1 MEAFPAM
8 NAGNTRDSH
17 GSASDLACARAA
29 AEAATAASPARW
41 SDGERHEINPSLHVL
56 QLSWRHLGPHAV
68 SKIPGAGTQQPEPGE
83 EILLVWKSPRDGKVV
98 ARAAGTDDLLAL
110 KLVVEGISP
119 HEAAA
124 SGAVSEGAIE
134 NILARAADIG
144 IVLAPRPLIRRTDD
158 FPRGEVTDESF
169 FTSAGFTL
177 QWHLTQSCDLH
188 CRHCYDRSARATV
201 PLSDALRVLD
211 DLRAFCQARRVSG
224 HVSLSGGNPLLH
236 PHFTEIYRAAASHGF
251 GLVIL
256 GNPAPRER
264 IEELIAIRR
273 PGFYQVSLEGLPE
286 HNDWVR
292 GPGHFERTVAF
303 LGILKEL
310 GVSTMMMLT
319 LTADNI
325 DQVIPLTE
333 RLRGL
338 VDDFHFNRLAMVGEG
353 ANLRLPTRERYT
365 RFLGEY
371 LAAAEEN
378 PALGIKDNL
387 INILR
392 REREAAPFGGCTGFG
407 CGAAFN
413 FLAILPDGEAH
424 ACRKFPSPV
433 GNVVRDGLA
442 KVYDSEA
449 ARRYRGGC
457 SACRE
462 CVIRPVC
469 GGCLAVAHGFGLDPL
484 RDRDPLCFLEQ
495 RLLKG

>member
-1 MEAFPAM
+1 MNSRIPPDSPDPA
-8 NAGNTRDSH
+8 A
-17 GSASDLACARAA
+17 DLAGARAA
-29 AEAATAASPARW
+29 AAAATAAAPARW
-41 SDGERHEINPSLHVL
+41 SEGDRHEVNPSLHVL
-56 QLSWRHLGPHAV
+56 PLSWRHFGPHVVTDTPA
-68 SKIPGAGTQQPEPGE
+68 AAAQQPEPGD
-83 EILLVWKSPRDGKVV
+83 EILMVWKSPAGGKVL
-98 ARAAGTDDLLAL
+98 ARAAGPDELLAL

-124 SGAVSEGAIE
+124 SGTVSEAVIE
-134 NILARAADIG
+134 NVLARAVESG
-144 IVLAPRPLIRRTDD
+144 IILAPRPLIRRTDD

-169 FTSAGFTL
+169 FTSATFTL

-188 CRHCYDRSARATV
+188 CRHCYDRSARAAV
-201 PLSDALRVLD
+201 PLPDALRVLE
-211 DLRAFCQARRVSG
+211 DLRAFCRERRVSG

-236 PHFTEIYRAAASHGF
+236 PQFTDIYRAAAGHGF

-264 IEELIAIRR
+264 IEELLAIQR

-303 LGILKEL
+303 LEVLKEL
-310 GVSTMMMLT
+310 GVSTMVMLT
-319 LTADNI
+319 LTAENI

-353 ANLRLPTRERYT
+353 ANLRLPTRERYA
-365 RFLGEY
+365 RFLTDY
-371 LAAAEEN
+371 LAAAAAN

-387 INILR
+387 INIPR
-392 REREAAPFGGCTGFG
+392 RERGEVPFGGCTGFG

-424 ACRKFPSPV
+424 ACRKFPSPI
-433 GNVVRDGLA
+433 GNIVRDGLA

-449 ARRYRGGC
+449 ARRYRNGC
-457 SACRE
+457 SACRA
-462 CVIRPVC
+462 CAIRPVC
-469 GGCLAVAHGFGLDPL
+469 GGCLAVAHGFGLEPL
-484 RDRDPLCFLEQ
+484 SERDPLCFL
-495 RLLKG
+495 

>member
-1 MEAFPAM
+1 MISRNVHDAPGFA
-8 NAGNTRDSH
+8 A
-17 GSASDLACARAA
+17 DLASARAA
-29 AEAATAASPARW
+29 AAAAAAGSPARW
-41 SDGERHEINPSLHVL
+41 SAGAGREINPSLQVL
-56 QLSWRHLGPHAV
+56 RLSWRHLGPHAV
-68 SKIPGAGTQQPEPGE
+68 TAAPAAGTRQPEPGE
-83 EILLVWKSPRDGKVV
+83 EILLVWQSPWHGRTI
-98 ARAAGTDDLLAL
+98 ARAAEADDLLAL
-110 KLVVEGISP
+110 KLVVEAIP
-119 HEAAA
+119 LCEAATA
-124 SGAVSEGAIE
+124 GSLSEGDLE
-134 NILARAADIG
+134 NVLARAAGAG
-144 IVLAPRPLIRRTDD
+144 IILAPRPLISRADD

-188 CRHCYDRSARATV
+188 CRHCYDRSARAAV
-201 PLSDALRVLD
+201 SLPDALRVLE
-211 DLRAFCQARRVSG
+211 DLESFCRARRVSG

-236 PHFTEIYRAAASHGF
+236 PQFTEIYRAAAGPGG
-251 GLVIL
+251 GLAIL

-264 IEELIAIRR
+264 IEELVAIRR
-273 PGFYQVSLEGLPE
+273 PGFYQVSFEGLPE

-292 GPGHFERTVAF
+292 GPGHFERTAAF
-303 LGILKEL
+303 LEVLKEL
-310 GVSTMMMLT
+310 GVSTMVMLT

-325 DQVIPLTE
+325 DQVLPLTE

-353 ANLRLPTRERYT
+353 ANLRLPTRERYA
-365 RFLGEY
+365 RFLAEY
-371 LAAAEEN
+371 LAAAEAN

-392 REREAAPFGGCTGFG
+392 RGRGEVPFGGCTGFG

-413 FLAILPDGEAH
+413 FLALLPDGEAH
-424 ACRKFPSPV
+424 ACRKFPSPI

-457 SACRE
+457 SACRD
-462 CVIRPVC
+462 CAIRPVC

-484 RDRDPLCFLEQ
+484 RERDPLCFLA
-495 RLLKG
+495 GA

>member
-1 MEAFPAM
+1 M

-56 QLSWRHLGPHAV
+56 QLSWRHLGPHIVIDNPAA
-68 SKIPGAGTQQPEPGE
+68 GALEPEPGE
-83 EILLVWKSPRDGKVV
+83 EILLVWKSPSDGKVV

-310 GVSTMMMLT
+310 GVSTMVMLT

-392 REREAAPFGGCTGFG
+392 RERGEAPFGGCTGFG